1 MTFNIYL
8 PSIPRI
14 AEAFQVSNLQVQYT
28 ITLYLIA
35 FAIGQLFT
43 GMLSDRFGRK
53 PVLVAGLCLYAA
65 SSLLCAFADTLTVL
79 IVGRI
84 LQAIGGCTG
93 FVVARAVV
101 RDLTDQNS
109 AASMLGYI
117 TMAMVVAPTIAPTV
131 GGYLTDAFG
140 WQTIFIFLMIIC
152 LLTLLA
158 VIAKLPE
165 TNKARTRSLD
175 VKEQMDNYGQLL
187 RSVPFLG
194 YALTASFASS
204 TFFAFASG
212 RSEERRVGKECRSR
226 WSPYH

>member
-1 MTFNIYL
+1 MSTSRLTLLAILVALVALGQMTFNIYL

-35 FAIGQLFT
+35 FAIGQLFA

-65 SSLLCAFADTLTVL
+65 SSLLCAFADSLTIL

-109 AASMLGYI
+109 AASMLAI
-117 TMAMVVAPTIAPTV
+117 SPWLWLSP
-131 GGYLTDAFG
+131 
-140 WQTIFIFLMIIC
+140 QP
-152 LLTLLA
+152 
-158 VIAKLPE
+158 LP
-165 TNKARTRSLD
+165 R
-175 VKEQMDNYGQLL
+175 
-187 RSVPFLG
+187 P
-194 YALTASFASS
+194 
-204 TFFAFASG
+204 
-212 RSEERRVGKECRSR
+212 
-226 WSPYH
+226 